1 MAITKSFMDAV
12 ARRDVKIIRI
22 MMKNSL
28 LIDLTFQEY
37 SKMGKLAANVPG
49 LYDEHDGREFILD
62 RTAWD
67 DDYMDE
73 LMVQVVGNFS
83 HERLDHL
90 QEVIRYLRPVNK
102 KNTNKYKPDNFMKN
116 AINNK
121 NIDKIHG
128 ALIALLQSDPA
139 FMTTELED
147 AISYLQNVAHINPF
161 IDGNLDP
168 KTIKENKNEW
178 DQRYFAEAVTRLRHD
193 FTYERYLH
201 VIEVSKFTHQE
212 LRKRQ
217 ENERNIYNTDSI
229 NEIKD
234 KYKKLAESMYDY
246 SNFSNAISKYENF
259 INKITSVGIVRY
271 LMETNNLDK
280 NKLIEDITGFTPK
293 SDDIRDLQ
301 KEYTKFIKGSPIK
314 VDTNSI
320 ISYKTIID
328 NDSIGEKYIKNI
340 ENIYKKLQKVYG
352 ECINRI
358 NNDKDIED
366 VISNNDKNDINKI
379 GNITSGLFVGLIRYI
394 LTFSETIY
402 LLLLQN
408 VKDMVASNDRLG
420 QFYASF
426 AKYKPV
432 DEVSIFDNIQLI

>member
-1 MAITKSFMDAV
+1 
-12 ARRDVKIIRI
+12 
-22 MMKNSL
+22 
-28 LIDLTFQEY
+28 
-37 SKMGKLAANVPG
+37 
-49 LYDEHDGREFILD
+49 
-62 RTAWD
+62 
-67 DDYMDE
+67 
-73 LMVQVVGNFS
+73 
-83 HERLDHL
+83 
-90 QEVIRYLRPVNK
+90 
-102 KNTNKYKPDNFMKN
+102 
-116 AINNK
+116 
-121 NIDKIHG
+121 
-128 ALIALLQSDPA
+128 
-139 FMTTELED
+139 
-147 AISYLQNVAHINPF
+147 
-161 IDGNLDP
+161 
-168 KTIKENKNEW
+168 
-178 DQRYFAEAVTRLRHD
+178 
-193 FTYERYLH
+193 
-201 VIEVSKFTHQE
+201 
-212 LRKRQ
+212 
-217 ENERNIYNTDSI
+217 
-229 NEIKD
+229 
-234 KYKKLAESMYDY
+234 MYDY

-301 KEYTKFIKGSPIK
+301 KEYIKFIKGSPIK